1 MKVVIVGAGE
11 VGFHI
16 ASRLALEKKD
26 VVVVD
31 RDPEA
36 IRRISDNID
45 AQVLVGSGS
54 SPVVLEEAG
63 LREAEILLAVT
74 DSDEVNL
81 VACLAADIISSATR
95 KLARIRNADFDGYHD
110 RFQKHA
116 PHIDTVINPEI
127 EVVKTIDRLMSVP
140 GAVDVGEF
148 ADGRIKLIGIRLRN
162 TDAIAGMRLSKL
174 PGLTGGG
181 RLLVASI
188 IRDEELIIPRG
199 DDRLLPG
206 DLIYVVCGEN
216 DLPNVLHIFD
226 KYEDPV
232 GRVLIVGGGQSG
244 YRLAAHLEKK
254 SIYTKIIEKDPDR
267 CSKLAERLNKAVVL
281 QGDGSDQA
289 MLTEENIQGVDMVVT
304 LTRDEETNILV
315 SLLSKNMGARKAIV
329 KINKFSY
336 FPLLPAIGLE
346 QVVSPRL
353 SAINSIL
360 QHVRRGK
367 VLSAVSIKGE
377 QAEVLEA
384 MAMET
389 SDIVGKP
396 LRDIKMPKGSIVVGI
411 VRRDAVMIPS
421 GASVVEPDDRI
432 IFFAQR
438 EAIPKIEKMLAV
450 KLEFF

>member
-1 MKVVIVGAGE
+1 LKVVIVGAGE

-16 ASRLALEKKD
+16 ASRLALENKD

-31 RDPEA
+31 KEPDA

-63 LREAEILLAVT
+63 IREAEILLAVT
-74 DSDEVNL
+74 DSDEANL
-81 VACLAADIISSATR
+81 VACLAADIISPATR
-95 KLARIRNADFDGYHD
+95 KLARIRSADFDGYHE
-110 RFQKHA
+110 RFRANA

-148 ADGRIKLIGIRLRN
+148 ADGRIKLIGIRLDKTARP
-162 TDAIAGMRLSKL
+162 AGVRLSRL
-174 PGLTGGG
+174 PELTGNN
-181 RLLVASI
+181 RMLVASI
-188 IRDEELIIPRG
+188 IRDEQLIIPRG
-199 DDRLLPG
+199 DDLLLPG
-206 DLIYVVCGEN
+206 DLLYLVCEEN
-216 DLPNVLHIFD
+216 NLADTLSLFD
-226 KYEDPV
+226 KNEEPV
-232 GRVLIVGGGQSG
+232 GRVIIVGGGQSG
-244 YRLAAHLEKK
+244 FRLAVHLEKK
-254 SIYTKIIEKDPDR
+254 SIYTKIIEKDPNR
-267 CSKLAERLNKAVVL
+267 CAKLAEQLNKTVVL

-289 MLTEENIQGVDMVVT
+289 LLAEENIQDMDVVVA

-315 SLLSKNMGARKAIV
+315 SLLAKKMGARKAIV

-336 FPLLPAIGLE
+336 FPLMPAIGLE

-367 VLSAVSIKGE
+367 VLSAISIKGE

-384 MAMET
+384 VALET

-396 LRDIKMPKGSIVVGI
+396 LRDIRMPKDSIDIGIMRRDTVLIPSGSSVIEPGDRI
-411 VRRDAVMIPS
+411 ILFAHRDAV
-421 GASVVEPDDRI
+421 A
-432 IFFAQR
+432 
-438 EAIPKIEKMLAV
+438 KIEKILSV

>member
-1 MKVVIVGAGE
+1 LKVVIVGAGE

-16 ASRLALEKKD
+16 AGRLALEKKD
-26 VVVVD
+26 VVVID
-31 RDPEA
+31 RDPAA
-36 IRRISDNID
+36 IRRVSDNID

-63 LREAEILLAVT
+63 IREAEILLAVT
-74 DSDEVNL
+74 DSDEANL
-81 VACLAADIISSATR
+81 VACLAADIISPATR
-95 KLARIRNADFDGYHD
+95 KLARIRNPDFDTYHD
-110 RFQKHA
+110 AFHAHA

-148 ADGRIKLIGIRLRN
+148 ADGRIKLIGIRLDQTAR
-162 TDAIAGMRLSKL
+162 AAGLRLSKL
-174 PGLTGGG
+174 PDLTEGS

-199 DDRLLPG
+199 DDQLLPG
-206 DLIYVVCGEN
+206 DLIYLVCEETE
-216 DLPNVLHIFD
+216 LTNVLQVFD
-226 KYEDPV
+226 KYEEPV

-244 YRLAAHLEKK
+244 FRLAAHLEKK
-254 SIYTKIIEKDPDR
+254 SIYTKIIEKDENR
-267 CSKLAERLNKAVVL
+267 CVMLAEQLNKAVVL
-281 QGDGSDQA
+281 QGDASDQA
-289 MLTEENIQGVDMVVT
+289 LLVEENIGSTDVVVT

-315 SLLSKNMGARKAIV
+315 SLLAKKMGVRKAIA

-336 FPLLPAIGLE
+336 FPLLPSIGLE
-346 QVVSPRL
+346 QIVSPRL

-367 VLSAVSIKGE
+367 VLSAISIKGE

-384 MAMET
+384 VALET

-396 LRDIKMPKGSIVVGI
+396 LRNIRIPKGAIVAGI
-411 VRRDAVMIPS
+411 MRGDEVFIPS
-421 GASVVEPDDRI
+421 GASIVEPEDRI
-432 IFFAQR
+432 IFFAHR
-438 EAIPKIEKMLAV
+438 DAVPKIEKMLAV

>member
-1 MKVVIVGAGE
+1 MGAGE

-31 RDPEA
+31 KNPEA

-54 SPVVLEEAG
+54 SPVVMEEAG
-63 LREAEILLAVT
+63 IREAEILLAVT
-74 DSDEVNL
+74 DSDEANL
-81 VACLAADIISSATR
+81 VACLTADIISPATR
-95 KLARIRNADFDGYHD
+95 KLARIRNADFDSYLEKFHD
-110 RFQKHA
+110 NA

-148 ADGRIKLIGIRLRN
+148 GDGRIKLIGIKLDPN
-162 TDAIAGMRLSKL
+162 TRPAGMRLSKL
-174 PGLTGGG
+174 PELTGDTPM
-181 RLLVASI
+181 LVASI
-188 IRDEELIIPRG
+188 VRDEQLIVPHG

-206 DLIYVVCGEN
+206 DLLYLVCEEN
-216 DLPNVLHIFD
+216 NLTKSLGLFD
-226 KYEDPV
+226 KYEEPV
-232 GRVLIVGGGQSG
+232 GRVIIVGGGQSG
-244 YRLAAHLEKK
+244 FRLATHLESR
-254 SIYTKIIEKDPDR
+254 SIYTKIIEKDPGR
-267 CSKLAERLNKAVVL
+267 CARLAERLNKTVVL

-289 MLTEENIQGVDMVVT
+289 LLAEENVQETDVVVA

-315 SLLSKNMGARKAIV
+315 SLLAKKMGARKAIV

-336 FPLLPAIGLE
+336 FPLMPAIGLD

-367 VLSAVSIKGE
+367 VLTAISIKGE

-384 MAMET
+384 EALET

-396 LRDIKMPKGSIVVGI
+396 LRDIKMPKGAIVIGI
-411 VRRDAVMIPS
+411 MRRDMVLIPS
-421 GASVVEPDDRI
+421 GSSVIEPGDRI
-432 IFFAQR
+432 ILFVHR
-438 EAIPKIEKMLAV
+438 DAIAKVEKILAV